1 MRKTTQALSASG
13 GIEFLNRKNGGY
25 PLVYKRMSENEQYL
39 ICINP
44 SNEDKR
50 FEMELCVDVIMQNGN
65 IKISEGEIVLGAV
78 SYTILK
84 LK

>member
-1 MRKTTQALSASG
+1 
-13 GIEFLNRKNGGY
+13 
-25 PLVYKRMSENEQYL
+25 MSENEQYL

-84 LK
+84 L

>member
-1 MRKTTQALSASG
+1 
-13 GIEFLNRKNGGY
+13 
-25 PLVYKRMSENEQYL
+25 MSEYL
-39 ICINP
+39 LYLRN